1 MKIDNRIILYLDNQM
16 NDEERRIFEIE
27 LSKDTELSKQLES
40 YKNFMHSM
48 KIDENDFRDQEYFV
62 NLIPKFRK
70 NLSADKRSFKIK
82 TAYTLTAVASVASV
96 VAIVLLIFNPFKT
109 SENNSVEKLIST
121 FNESE
126 AVDILNY
133 YSDDLSNIKTEQL
146 NGTSDSL
153 FTGLIYSE
161 LNLQE
166 TDLGHL
172 ISADEISIE
181 TIYSEIQSEE
191 ADLIYNEILK
201 KKYF

>member
-1 MKIDNRIILYLDNQM
+1 MKIDSRIILYLDNQM

-27 LSKDTELSKQLES
+27 LSKSTELSKQLES

-48 KIDENDFRDQEYFV
+48 KIDENDFQDQEYFV

-82 TAYTLTAVASVASV
+82 TAYALSTVASV

>member
-1 MKIDNRIILYLDNQM
+1 MKIDDRIILYLDNQM

-27 LSKDTELSKQLES
+27 LSKSTELSKQLES

-70 NLSADKRSFKIK
+70 NLPTDKRSFKIK
-82 TAYTLTAVASVASV
+82 TAYALTSVASV

>member
-16 NDEERRIFEIE
+16 NDEERRIFEID
-27 LSKDTELSKQLES
+27 LSKSVELSKQIES
-40 YKNFMHSM
+40 YKSFMQSM

-82 TAYTLTAVASVASV
+82 TAYALSAVASV

-121 FNESE
+121 FSESE

-153 FTGLIYSE
+153 FTRLIYTE

-166 TDLGHL
+166 TDLSHL

-181 TIYSEIQSEE
+181 TIYSEIQTEE
-191 ADLIYNEILK
+191 AELIYNEILK

>member
-1 MKIDNRIILYLDNQM
+1 MKIDDRIILYLDNQM

-27 LSKDTELSKQLES
+27 LSKSTELSKQLES

-82 TAYTLTAVASVASV
+82 TAYALSAVASV

>member
-27 LSKDTELSKQLES
+27 LSKSVDLSIQMES
-40 YKNFMHSM
+40 YKSIMHSM
-48 KIDENDFRDQEYFV
+48 KIDENDFHDQDYFV

-70 NLSADKRSFKIK
+70 NLSSNKRSFKVR
-82 TAYTLTAVASVASV
+82 TAYAFAAAASVL
-96 VAIVLLIFNPFKT
+96 VLVILIFNPFKS
-109 SENNSVEKLIST
+109 SENDSLEKLIST
-121 FNESE
+121 FSENE
-126 AVDILNY
+126 AVEILEY

-153 FTGLIYSE
+153 FSGLISSE

-166 TDLGHL
+166 TDLKRL
-172 ISADEISIE
+172 VSADEISIE
-181 TIYSEIQSEE
+181 SIYSEIKSEE

>member
-1 MKIDNRIILYLDNQM
+1 MKIDDRIILYLDNQM

-27 LSKDTELSKQLES
+27 LSKSTELSKQLES

-82 TAYTLTAVASVASV
+82 TAYALSAVASV

-153 FTGLIYSE
+153 FTGLIYTE

-166 TDLGHL
+166 TDLSHL

-181 TIYSEIQSEE
+181 TIYSEIQSKE

>member
-1 MKIDNRIILYLDNQM
+1 M

-27 LSKDTELSKQLES
+27 FSKSTELSKQLES

-82 TAYTLTAVASVASV
+82 TAYALSAVASV

-153 FTGLIYSE
+153 FTGLIYTE

-166 TDLGHL
+166 TDLSHL